1 MLPFLDVQGI
11 TETVY
16 RAMLQHQELSVEELA
31 AHLSLSTD
39 DIRAA
44 LDELFDYRLLRE
56 SYDSPGRLFAVDPIV
71 GLQELLA
78 RERHEL
84 HERQQRIADSQRMI
98 TRMLAESG
106 RRTVRDGALSDRAA
120 RDQAIPGR
128 AVRDR
133 AADGP
138 AADGPAGGGPADGG
152 GAGDG
157 RAAAGGTGDENGAE
171 RLDGLP
177 AVRRRIERLT
187 GNASRAVV
195 TFLSGGPQSAAS
207 LAAARR
213 NDESVLR
220 RGATVR
226 TIGPDTVRRDPATLE
241 YARWLTGQGGEFR
254 TSASLPPAM
263 VLVDSAV
270 ALVSIDPADTREG
283 ALCLTR
289 PGVVASLG
297 ALFECV
303 WDAATPLGADRA
315 ADRAGLSEQER
326 ELLLLIAQ
334 GHTDESAAAQLFVSP
349 RTSRR
354 MMASIMERLGAR
366 SRFQA
371 GVKAARHGWL

>member
-1 MLPFLDVQGI
+1 MQGI

-106 RRTVRDGALSDRAA
+106 RRTVREGALRDRAA

-138 AADGPAGGGPADGG
+138 AADGPAGDGPAG
-152 GAGDG
+152 
-157 RAAAGGTGDENGAE
+157 
-171 RLDGLP
+171 
-177 AVRRRIERLT
+177 
-187 GNASRAVV
+187 
-195 TFLSGGPQSAAS
+195 
-207 LAAARR
+207 
-213 NDESVLR
+213 
-220 RGATVR
+220 
-226 TIGPDTVRRDPATLE
+226 
-241 YARWLTGQGGEFR
+241 
-254 TSASLPPAM
+254 
-263 VLVDSAV
+263 
-270 ALVSIDPADTREG
+270 
-283 ALCLTR
+283 
-289 PGVVASLG
+289 
-297 ALFECV
+297 
-303 WDAATPLGADRA
+303 
-315 ADRAGLSEQER
+315 
-326 ELLLLIAQ
+326 
-334 GHTDESAAAQLFVSP
+334 
-349 RTSRR
+349 
-354 MMASIMERLGAR
+354 
-366 SRFQA
+366 
-371 GVKAARHGWL
+371 